1 MHVAQILAHK
11 GNDVASVRPD
21 DTVGSA
27 VAMLGELRIGALM
40 VSSLPGRIDGI
51 VSERDVV
58 RRLASDGPALLEQ
71 PVSEI
76 MTPEV
81 FTCAVGDTVQ
91 QLMERMTE
99 HRIRHLPVCGD
110 DGLLV
115 GIISIGD
122 VVKWRVNEL
131 EDEARHL
138 QGYIS
143 GTGYA

>member
-11 GNDVASVRPD
+11 GNDVASVLPD
-21 DTVGSA
+21 DTVGTA

>member
-11 GNDVASVRPD
+11 GNTVASVLPD
-21 DTVGSA
+21 DTVGAA

-40 VSSLPGRIDGI
+40 VSASPGRIDGI

-81 FTCAVGDTVQ
+81 FTCAVSDTVQ

-99 HRIRHLPVCGD
+99 HRIRHLPVCDD